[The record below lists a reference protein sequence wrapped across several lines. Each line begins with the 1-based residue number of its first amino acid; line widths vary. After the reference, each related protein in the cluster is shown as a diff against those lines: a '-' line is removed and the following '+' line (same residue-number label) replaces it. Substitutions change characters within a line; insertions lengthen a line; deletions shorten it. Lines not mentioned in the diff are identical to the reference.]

1 MLGLGFRVSSEFH
14 SFVCWAAN
22 GKERWAG
29 LMPHCSALSQQSQGE
44 VDRTRDWDGLC
55 LVSDSHKG
63 SQDRIWHLGLFQFFP
78 TGSLLTLPLDLH
90 LQPGVMCGEGD

>member
-1 MLGLGFRVSSEFH
+1 MLGSQWERTLGWYDVLLLN
-14 SFVCWAAN
+14 V
-22 GKERWAG
+22 
-29 LMPHCSALSQQSQGE
+29 SQQSHGE

-63 SQDRIWHLGLFQFFP
+63 SQDRSWHLGLFQFFP
-78 TGSLLTLPLDLH
+78 TGSLLPLPLDLH